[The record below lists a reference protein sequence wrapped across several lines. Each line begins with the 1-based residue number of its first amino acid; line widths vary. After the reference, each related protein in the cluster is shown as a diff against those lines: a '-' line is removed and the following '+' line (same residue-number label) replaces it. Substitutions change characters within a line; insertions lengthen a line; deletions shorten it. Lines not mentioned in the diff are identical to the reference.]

1 MFHAGT
7 ICIVPVGLPARGK
20 TYMSTKLAR
29 YLKWLGV
36 KTQVFN
42 TGEFR
47 RKLYGP
53 NTIHHLFN
61 PDDTVAMFQRNAVA
75 EAAFQNMMDFFG
87 SGGQVAIYD
96 STLTIMQSNRKN
108 LLDRLSDHHIQ
119 VIFIETICNLPHVVE
134 ATVREVK
141 LNRPEYDGW
150 STEQALQNF
159 LQRIESHVPYYE
171 SIVDSNLAYIKVKNM
186 GIDSNIGEHIVAN
199 NLKGYLQT
207 RLVFFLLNLHITPRT
222 IYLLPNA
229 PCKESASFKEDPKPC
244 SKRGTLYAKT
254 LTDVLTKLRQSKD
267 QPPWFK
273 IWTSTRKASY
283 LTAQFFPQEMV
294 SQKNSLV
301 QLNPGAVD
309 GLTDKEIQ
317 QRFSEDHEFHRKYPF
332 THRYPRAESYKDLV
346 IRMEPLILELEGEK
360 DDVLIIAH
368 PSVLKCLHAYLMDQE
383 ELEIPNIEILP
394 ETLIELH
401 PHVYGSKKEI
411 LRSLNLVESTN
422 EIP

>member
-1 MFHAGT
+1 
-7 ICIVPVGLPARGK
+7 
-20 TYMSTKLAR
+20 
-29 YLKWLGV
+29 
-36 KTQVFN
+36 
-42 TGEFR
+42 
-47 RKLYGP
+47 
-53 NTIHHLFN
+53 
-61 PDDTVAMFQRNAVA
+61 MFQRNAVA

-222 IYLLPNA
+222 IYLLPVRFLNRLLQI
-229 PCKESASFKEDPKPC
+229 P
-244 SKRGTLYAKT
+244 
-254 LTDVLTKLRQSKD
+254 
-267 QPPWFK
+267 
-273 IWTSTRKASY
+273 TS
-283 LTAQFFPQEMV
+283 LC
-294 SQKNSLV
+294 
-301 QLNPGAVD
+301 
-309 GLTDKEIQ
+309 I
-317 QRFSEDHEFHRKYPF
+317 
-332 THRYPRAESYKDLV
+332 
-346 IRMEPLILELEGEK
+346 
-360 DDVLIIAH
+360 
-368 PSVLKCLHAYLMDQE
+368 
-383 ELEIPNIEILP
+383 
-394 ETLIELH
+394 
-401 PHVYGSKKEI
+401 
-411 LRSLNLVESTN
+411 
-422 EIP
+422 